1 MININSEIICKKTT
15 EFYETRLNSLI
26 DLYKNEIEGNV
37 QANNAKYINYEDELN
52 NIKKIRKGLEYA
64 G

>member
-1 MININSEIICKKTT
+1 MQKTT